1 MKNRIIVTIAI
12 ACICYADA
20 SATAP
25 FRSRGR
31 GLRKEV
37 RAKRSIPEEEVSDE
51 ICVNLGPP
59 GRQTFV
65 VPRSKLDYFTTTIR
79 RSRGATLGAC
89 DQRRTTELSKMQRRV
104 ICYHFASGED
114 FTVYAPRALRRWLA
128 KRGVYKGECKNDTGA
143 DIHIRLQLEQVGTI
157 LGHTWRATHL
167 CFEDTGLQETLPD
180 HPATLLFDS
189 ESKVYGQASCNNCRG
204 SIALLTDDQIKL
216 SMLATTKMLCHPEDV
231 MQQEFVFVKVM
242 SKEKMFYEITGGGQV
257 LTLYEILLDVDGN
270 ENRGDVMANFT
281 RVVD

>member
-1 MKNRIIVTIAI
+1 M
-12 ACICYADA
+12 
-20 SATAP
+20 
-25 FRSRGR
+25 
-31 GLRKEV
+31 
-37 RAKRSIPEEEVSDE
+37 
-51 ICVNLGPP
+51 
-59 GRQTFV
+59 
-65 VPRSKLDYFTTTIR
+65 
-79 RSRGATLGAC
+79 
-89 DQRRTTELSKMQRRV
+89 
-104 ICYHFASGED
+104 
-114 FTVYAPRALRRWLA
+114 YAPRALRRWLA
-128 KRGVYKGECKNDTGA
+128 KRGVYKEECKNDTGA